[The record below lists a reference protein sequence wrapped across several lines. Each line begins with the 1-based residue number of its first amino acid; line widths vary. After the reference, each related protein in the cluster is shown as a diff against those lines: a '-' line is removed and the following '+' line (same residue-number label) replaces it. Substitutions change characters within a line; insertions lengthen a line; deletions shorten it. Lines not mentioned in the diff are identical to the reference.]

1 MKYYLAPME
10 GITGYIHRNAFHQ
23 FFTDA
28 DKYFTAFIAPNQNG
42 KLSSRE
48 KEDILPEHNAGM
60 QVVPQMLTN
69 HAEDFILTAKRLK
82 EYGYEEVNL
91 NLGCPSKTVVSKYR
105 GSGFLA
111 KPQELERFLDEIF
124 ERSEMKISIKTRIGR
139 DEPEEFYDLI
149 KLYNKFPLE
158 ELIIHPRTQQDF
170 YKNHPNLEIFKYS
183 LEASKNPVCYNGDI
197 FTVEDFRQFKSLF
210 PNVET
215 IMIGRGLLMNP
226 GLTGMIESGK
236 VPDKSRIKAFH
247 DKIYT
252 DYQEV
257 LFGEKNVLFK
267 MKELWSYMIQI
278 FTDHK
283 KYGKKI
289 KKAQKL
295 AAYESAV
302 EMLFHE
308 QEIDKCY
315 GGL

>member
-1 MKYYLAPME
+1 MNYYLAPME

-23 FFTDA
+23 FFPGVE
-28 DKYFTAFIAPNQNG
+28 KYFTAFIAPNQNG

-48 KEDILPEHNAGM
+48 RDDILPEHNNGM
-60 QVVPQMLTN
+60 RVVPQILTN
-69 HAEDFILTAKRLK
+69 HADDFILTAKRLQ

-111 KPQELERFLDEIF
+111 KPQELERFLDAVF
-124 ERSEMKISIKTRIGR
+124 ERSDMKISIKTRIGR

-149 KLYNKFPLE
+149 RIYNKYPLE

-170 YKNHPNLEIFKYS
+170 YRNHPNLEIFRYG
-183 LEASKNPVCYNGDI
+183 LDTSKNPVCYNGDL
-197 FTVEDFRQFKSLF
+197 FTAEAHQEFWNLF
-210 PNVET
+210 PNVDT
-215 IMIGRGLLMNP
+215 VMVGRGLLMNP
-226 GLTGMIESGK
+226 GLLGMIKTGEA
-236 VPDKSRIKAFH
+236 PDKTRIKAFH
-247 DKIYT
+247 DKIYS

-257 LFGEKNVLFK
+257 LFGEKVVLFK

-278 FTDHK
+278 FTDYK

-289 KKAQKL
+289 KKAQRL

-302 EMLFHE
+302 EDLFRE
-308 QEIDKCY
+308 QEIDKHY
-315 GGL
+315 SGL